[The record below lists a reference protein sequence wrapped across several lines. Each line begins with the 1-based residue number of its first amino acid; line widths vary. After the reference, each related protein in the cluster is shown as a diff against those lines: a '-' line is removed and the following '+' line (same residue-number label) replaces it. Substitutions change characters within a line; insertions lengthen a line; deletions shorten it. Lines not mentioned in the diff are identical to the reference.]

1 MAVSPAIRIFQIF
14 VGLGSVSTVSLIP
27 SFFRKIEEIKLPRGD
42 RQVAE
47 DYREEQKE
55 EKQDNSKSAMQEAV
69 QRMGDG
75 KAEKRCF
82 WWFTNK
88 NLFEIFMCI
97 DMQTLKSPSL
107 FHFNWREKGASL
119 KDKLHEITEITY
131 NGTSILKMT
140 LDNRWTKDVPSYLKV
155 LFAWYRRGD
164 KNFIPK
170 NHCSIT
176 QSENSRNYQLTC
188 QVGDKKYTET
198 VSPELPNET

>member
-14 VGLGSVSTVSLIP
+14 VGLGSVSTVSLVP
-27 SFFRKIEEIKLPRGD
+27 SFFRKIEEIKLPKGVRK
-42 RQVAE
+42 VAE
-47 DYREEQKE
+47 DYREERK

-88 NLFEIFMCI
+88 NLLEIFMCI

-107 FHFNWREKGASL
+107 FHFNWKERGASL

-140 LDNRWTKDVPSYLKV
+140 LDNRWTKDVPSHLKAS
-155 LFAWYRRGD
+155 FAWYRKG
-164 KNFIPK
+164 NAGFIPK
-170 NHCSIT
+170 KHCNI
-176 QSENSRNYQLTC
+176 QQIENSRNYQLTC

-198 VSPELPNET
+198 VIPELPNRT